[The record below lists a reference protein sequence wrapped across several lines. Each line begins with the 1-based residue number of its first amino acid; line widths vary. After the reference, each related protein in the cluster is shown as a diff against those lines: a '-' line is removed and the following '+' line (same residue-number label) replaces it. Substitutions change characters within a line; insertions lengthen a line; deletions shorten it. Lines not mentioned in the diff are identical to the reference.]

1 MSILSKNIEEQ
12 YRTYRR
18 DSLDPSKSAD
28 ALAKYTKELDK
39 YTKGMSVAKAEQ
51 EAFSKSIGT
60 YTGTW
65 DRMRARVASHASW
78 IMAGGLIGG
87 ALAVPAKLVD
97 DIIKMDTA
105 MAGVNQVLDHTN
117 TASRAASKGISE
129 QAEQQ
134 NMLNS
139 ESDKFLTI
147 AAQYGESV
155 TNIIQAG
162 QLWGR
167 TYKDVDVVNALTAQ
181 SAKLAVADN
190 FSMVE
195 ANRAAES

>member
-12 YRTYRR
+12 YRIYQK

-60 YTGTW
+60 YTSAW
-65 DRMRARVASHASW
+65 DNMRARVASHASW

-87 ALAVPAKLVD
+87 ALAIPAKAVD

-105 MAGVNQVLDHTN
+105 MAGVNQVLAIHPDIQFDHTMTRTIN
-117 TASRAASKGISE
+117 ELIYTEARGDGSVINKHVSYW
-129 QAEQQ
+129 
-134 NMLNS
+134 
-139 ESDKFLTI
+139 ESLV
-147 AAQYGESV
+147 S
-155 TNIIQAG
+155 
-162 QLWGR
+162 
-167 TYKDVDVVNALTAQ
+167 
-181 SAKLAVADN
+181 
-190 FSMVE
+190 
-195 ANRAAES
+195 